1 MVKKRKMTSPLLAI
15 GLVLLFL
22 GIIFIVISSLSGSDG
37 KGKVQVA
44 GGGFIGPIPFGFF
57 SSPAMFWIWLVI
69 MLALLLI
76 WFIFF
81 RLRGL

>member
-1 MVKKRKMTSPLLAI
+1 MVKKQKMTSPLLTI

-22 GIIFIVISSLSGSDG
+22 GIIFIIISSFSG
-37 KGKVQVA
+37 KGGAKVE
-44 GGGFIGPIPFGFF
+44 GGFGGFIGPIPFGFF
-57 SSPAMFWIWLVI
+57 SSPGMFWIWLVI

-81 RLRGL
+81 RLRVF